1 MTNARDTLLNV
12 DVELFDMLVS
22 MVRGSKVVSLNA
34 LYEKFFNVVFSR
46 SSNESF
52 LREEARSKAV
62 MTSNSACAAEG
73 LKAFVA
79 KR

>member
-1 MTNARDTLLNV
+1 MLNV

-62 MTSNSACAAEG
+62 MISNSACAAEG